1 MFIFAPDTNRK
12 NVYNYLGN
20 LFSKSFMKNLD
31 AIFNLSRDL
40 TEFPYICILPQTKVQ
55 DEYMKVRLDILDKN
69 LVLRAPLK

>member
-1 MFIFAPDTNRK
+1 
-12 NVYNYLGN
+12 
-20 LFSKSFMKNLD
+20 MKNLD